1 MTSLPRFWIGV
12 ASRDHVRAGV
22 AGGFCQ
28 LCHGKAAPLRRMQP
42 GDRIAYY
49 SPRTAMRGGAPVQAF
64 TAIGEVVAG
73 APYPF
78 DMGGGL
84 VPHRRDVRF
93 LPAHDAAIAPLLE
106 TLSFTRGRRSWGV
119 AFRRGVFEAT
129 AADHAAIA
137 AAMGVAD
144 LASRVSDSRIQVS
157 A

>member
-1 MTSLPRFWIGV
+1 MARPARFWIGV
-12 ASRDHVRAGV
+12 ASREHVRAGI

-28 LCHGKAAPLRRMQP
+28 LCHGRAAPLRRLEA
-42 GDRIAYY
+42 GDRLIYY
-49 SPRTAMRGGAPVQAF
+49 SPRTAMRGGEPVQAF

-78 DMGGGL
+78 DMGGGF
-84 VPHRRDVRF
+84 VPFRRDIRF
-93 LPAHDAAIAPLLE
+93 LPAFDAPIAPLLE
-106 TLSFTRGRRSWGV
+106 TLSFTRGRRSWGY

-144 LASRVSDSRIQVS
+144 RRMSVS